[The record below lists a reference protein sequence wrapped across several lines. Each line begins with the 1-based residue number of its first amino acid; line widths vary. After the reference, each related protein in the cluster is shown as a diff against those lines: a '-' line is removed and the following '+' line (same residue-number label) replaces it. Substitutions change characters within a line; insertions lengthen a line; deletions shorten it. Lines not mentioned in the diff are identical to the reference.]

1 MCSTSCIKIL
11 LMNETIINKRN
22 DKNNSGMSE
31 NKGKSRS
38 GYWISG
44 YAITA
49 VSFLILHFLIELK
62 VFDLIEE
69 YKPLVR
75 KITMTFFF
83 IFLILLIGKLIERLV
98 VMHSQSKG
106 NRYNL
111 VRITRLL
118 TKLFVLIVVVSFL
131 FQNWYTAAV
140 SFGLLSL
147 ILGFALQVPISS
159 FIAWL
164 YIIFRTPFK
173 VGDRI
178 EINGFKGDVI
188 GIDYLDTTL
197 LEFSGNYLSNDRRSG
212 RVVRFPNSMVLRSE
226 VFNYSGP
233 QSPFIWNETAIQIG
247 YTSDLKFVEESLFE
261 AAKNDLVER
270 LPHLHTGTATHLD
283 PAVYF
288 RVNSYAWLEAVV
300 SYPVLPTDTTLRRT
314 NIIKRALLT
323 LNAQPERVLFPEGAA
338 R

>member
-1 MCSTSCIKIL
+1 
-11 LMNETIINKRN
+11 MNETIINKRG
-22 DKNNSGMSE
+22 DKKNPGMIKDKSR
-31 NKGKSRS
+31 SRS
-38 GYWISG
+38 GYLISG

-49 VSFLILHFLIELK
+49 ASFLVLHFLIELK
-62 VFDLIEE
+62 LFDLIEE

-83 IFLILLIGKLIERLV
+83 IFLILLLGKLVERLV
-98 VMHSQSKG
+98 NRHSQSKG

-111 VRITRLL
+111 VRITRFL
-118 TKLFVLIVVVSFL
+118 TKLFVLIVIVSFL

-164 YIIFRTPFK
+164 YIIFRTPYR

-178 EINGFKGDVI
+178 EINGFKGDVV

-197 LEFSGNYLSNDRRSG
+197 LEFSGNYLTNDRRSG
-212 RVVRFPNSMVLRSE
+212 RVIRFPNSMVLRLE

-233 QSPFIWNETAIQIG
+233 QVPFI
-247 YTSDLKFVEESLFE
+247 
-261 AAKNDLVER
+261 
-270 LPHLHTGTATHLD
+270 
-283 PAVYF
+283 
-288 RVNSYAWLEAVV
+288 
-300 SYPVLPTDTTLRRT
+300 
-314 NIIKRALLT
+314 
-323 LNAQPERVLFPEGAA
+323 
-338 R
+338 